1 MRRMSAALVAICAAI
16 ALSAL
21 SAPAWAT
28 KPTSKSLVVSPTDV
42 KAGQMV
48 KVSGG
53 GCRGI
58 TVLVFFIDNKE
69 FHRGNTKS
77 GDWAYQVK
85 LPSDLKSGDHDMWA
99 DCKGSK
105 HKHAHFH
112 VKGKKHDDGDDG
124 DDKDKDKGKKH
135 KKSRRSFNAYP
146 DVVIAGDKVWVEGT
160 GCKKYASVKIKFD
173 GETVKRTYADK
184 HGTFDKGLRIPRH
197 TKHGRHILSGKCEGR
212 DLGSDGIKVKKT
224 YKQDHDHMYAD
235 RSSVEAGKKLRL
247 RGDDCPDG
255 KPVATFDGAPVALNV
270 TSKSKG
276 FTAEATIPA
285 GTAPGKHQLYAGCDA
300 GSSSTTELNVLDP
313 EDTDT
318 AAAQEAFGPQPT
330 SDVAMW
336 VGLFAGL
343 ALLVASVVLTTRR
356 RNRA

>member
-1 MRRMSAALVAICAAI
+1 MRRISAALVAICAAI

-28 KPTSKSLVVSPTDV
+28 KPTSKPLVVSPTDV

-85 LPSDLKSGDHDMWA
+85 LPADLKSGDHDMWA

-105 HKHAHFH
+105 HKPAHFH
-112 VKGKKHDDGDDG
+112 VKGKKHDDGDD
-124 DDKDKDKGKKH
+124 KEKDKGNKH
-135 KKSRRSFNAYP
+135 NKTRRSFNAYP
-146 DVVIAGDKVWVEGT
+146 DTVIAGDKVWVEGT

-197 TKHGRHILSGKCEGR
+197 TKKGRHILSGKCDGR
-212 DLGSDGIKVKKT
+212 DLGSDGIMVKPI
-224 YKQDHDHMYAD
+224 YRHDRDHMYTWG
-235 RSSVEAGKKLRL
+235 SVVKPGKKLRL
-247 RGDDCPDG
+247 RGDECP
-255 KPVATFDGAPVALNV
+255 DGAPVASLDGTPVALNV
-270 TSKSKG
+270 VSKG
-276 FTAEATIPA
+276 KGFEAEATVPA
-285 GTAPGKHQLYAGCDA
+285 GTAPGKHKFYAGCDA
-300 GSSSTTELNVLDP
+300 GSSGTTELNVLDP

-318 AAAQEAFGPQPT
+318 AVAQEALAPQQT

-343 ALLVASVVLTTRR
+343 ALLAASAVLTTRR

>member
-112 VKGKKHDDGDDG
+112 VKGKNDKDDDK
-124 DDKDKDKGKKH
+124 DKDKDKGKKH

-146 DVVIAGDKVWVEGT
+146 DVVIAGDKVWVEGS

-212 DLGSDGIKVKKT
+212 DLGSDGIKVKRT
-224 YKQDHDHMYAD
+224 YKQDHDHMYTWG
-235 RSSVEAGKKLRL
+235 SVVKPGKKLRL
-247 RGDDCPDG
+247 RGEECP
-255 KPVATFDGAPVALNV
+255 DGAPVASLDGTPVALNV
-270 TSKSKG
+270 VSKG
-276 FTAEATIPA
+276 KGFEAEATVPA
-285 GTAPGKHQLYAGCDA
+285 GTAPGKHKFYAGCDA

-318 AAAQEAFGPQPT
+318 VAAQEAFGPQPT